1 MRRDYERKCP
11 IAVNDKFC
19 SGAIR
24 NQLESS
30 IASRSTSKLV
40 VYACRM
46 KTMNQYHVVQL
57 AVYLNYFNKVL
68 YCSYKLVWGHQSLH

>member
-1 MRRDYERKCP
+1 MRRDYKRKCP

-30 IASRSTSKLV
+30 IASRV
-40 VYACRM
+40 A
-46 KTMNQYHVVQL
+46 
-57 AVYLNYFNKVL
+57 
-68 YCSYKLVWGHQSLH
+68 HQSSTGMRRRRSLYEN